1 MMKNVMMQKSTDEQ
15 NTRTHAHS
23 QAHAPLFFQVLLLV
37 DIDCRSI
44 IISRINQLSL
54 VALSPILA
62 FENLQPLSIK
72 TVCDLIHSKT

>member
-44 IISRINQLSL
+44 SRINQLSL
-54 VALSPILA
+54 DALSPILA